1 MCIFRICGLPALA
14 ICHRLCYTIFCKNLL
29 VKGMSYMEYMISDNL
44 ASLKPSAIREI
55 FKSLSDPSII
65 SFAAGNPSP
74 LSFPS
79 KELGEIAAD
88 IFANHAT
95 AALQYSITEGYPALR
110 TAVADRLSRIFG
122 IGRPFDTTIIT
133 SGGQQGLE
141 LTCRALCN
149 PGDVVLCE
157 NPSFIG
163 ALNAFRA
170 VGAKTVGIPLHEDGI
185 DPADLE
191 KALDKHP
198 NTKMIYLIPTFQNPA
213 GITTSEEKRR
223 AIYEIARRHSVVILE
238 DNPYGELRFAGTDV
252 PTIKSMDEDGIV
264 VYCSSF
270 SKILSAGMRVG
281 FVCAPDKLVQKMV
294 VAKQCEDVHTNILFQ
309 MLCHRYMT
317 EKDMD
322 GHIAGIR
329 ALYRDKC
336 NLMLDCLDAHM
347 PKEIHYTRPEG
358 GLFIW
363 CTLPDSIS
371 MNDFVKRAIERKV
384 AVVPG
389 TAFNCDTEAPSP
401 SFRLNYSTPSDE
413 DIRRGIEI
421 LGNLAGEMLG

>member
-1 MCIFRICGLPALA
+1 
-14 ICHRLCYTIFCKNLL
+14 
-29 VKGMSYMEYMISDNL
+29 MEYCISDNL

-88 IFANHAT
+88 IFENHAT
-95 AALQYSITEGYPALR
+95 AALQYSITEGYPPLR

-122 IGRPFDTTIIT
+122 IGREFDTTIIT

-185 DPADLE
+185 EPADLE
-191 KALDKHP
+191 KALAEHP

-223 AIYEIARRHSVVILE
+223 AVYEIARRHSVVILE
-238 DNPYGELRFAGTDV
+238 DNPYGELRFAGEDV

-317 EKDMD
+317 ERDMD

-329 ALYRDKC
+329 TLYRDKC
-336 NLMLDCLDAHM
+336 HLMLECLDKYM
-347 PKEIHYTRPEG
+347 PKEVHYTRPEG

-363 CTLPDSIS
+363 CTLPDCIS

-389 TAFNCDTEAPSP
+389 SAFNCDTEAPSP

-413 DIRRGIEI
+413 DIRRGIQI
-421 LGNLAGEMLG
+421 LGELAGEMLG